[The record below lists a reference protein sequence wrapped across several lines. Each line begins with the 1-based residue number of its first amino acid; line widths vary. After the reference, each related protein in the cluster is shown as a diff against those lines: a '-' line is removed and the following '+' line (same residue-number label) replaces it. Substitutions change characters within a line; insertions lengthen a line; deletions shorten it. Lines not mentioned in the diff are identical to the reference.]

1 MLSEVPL
8 YVPLHLDC
16 HCGRVGHALLAASS
30 ALGASSSAADFPT
43 LLVTFQTSKTVTV
56 TLTDL
61 TPVGTSSGPPTTIS
75 PGTYNIS
82 IDDAA
87 FVSDVQWHL
96 SGPGV
101 NLVTN
106 MSYGE
111 EPSESWVETFLPSS
125 TYTYRD
131 DNRPGTVYT
140 FQTTSTALVG
150 TQGNGQAPLT
160 STTPQASSKNGKA
173 SSTDVVGSGVATV
186 RGAIL
191 GTVSAA
197 GKLTLTSGGKTV
209 SSLKAGLY
217 KFTITDRSKKA
228 GFSVQQIKKSATT
241 VTTAPFTGKKTA
253 TINLKAGQWLA
264 YPTFVGKKLYFIVT
278 TH

>member
-1 MLSEVPL
+1 MSRRISIAISAVSAI
-8 YVPLHLDC
+8 
-16 HCGRVGHALLAASS
+16 ALLAVVG
-30 ALGASSSAADFPT
+30 ALGATRHSTDFPT
-43 LLVTFQTSKTVTV
+43 LLVTFHTTNTVSV

-61 TPVGTSSGPPTTIS
+61 TPVGTPSGPPTTIS

-87 FVSDVQWHL
+87 FVADIQWHL

-111 EPSESWVETFLPSS
+111 EPSEAWVETFLPSS

-131 DNRPGTVYT
+131 DNRPSSVFT

-150 TQGNGQAPLT
+150 TPGSGQAPLT

-173 SSTDVVGSGVATV
+173 SSTDVVGSGVPTV
-186 RGAIL
+186 RGTIL
-191 GTVSAA
+191 GRVSAA

-217 KFTITDRSKKA
+217 KFTITDQSKKA
-228 GFSVQQIKKSATT
+228 GFSVQQIEKSATT
-241 VTTAPFTGKKTA
+241 VTTAPFTGKRTA
-253 TINLKAGQWLA
+253 TVNLKAGQWLA

>member
-1 MLSEVPL
+1 M
-8 YVPLHLDC
+8 
-16 HCGRVGHALLAASS
+16 
-30 ALGASSSAADFPT
+30 
-43 LLVTFQTSKTVTV
+43 

-87 FVSDVQWHL
+87 FVADIQWHL

-111 EPSESWVETFLPSS
+111 EPSEAWVETFLPSS

-131 DNRPGTVYT
+131 DNRPSTVFT

-150 TQGNGQAPLT
+150 HAPGSGQAPLT
-160 STTPQASSKNGKA
+160 STHAAGELEERQGEL
-173 SSTDVVGSGVATV
+173 DRRRRVGS
-186 RGAIL
+186 RDR
-191 GTVSAA
+191 SAA
-197 GKLTLTSGGKTV
+197 RFSG
-209 SSLKAGLY
+209 
-217 KFTITDRSKKA
+217 RSRRP
-228 GFSVQQIKKSATT
+228 GS
-241 VTTAPFTGKKTA
+241 
-253 TINLKAGQWLA
+253 
-264 YPTFVGKKLYFIVT
+264 
-278 TH
+278 

>member
-1 MLSEVPL
+1 MSRCISIAIAAVSAM
-8 YVPLHLDC
+8 
-16 HCGRVGHALLAASS
+16 ALLAASS
-30 ALGASSSAADFPT
+30 ALAAVGSTTDFPT

-186 RGAIL
+186 RGTIL
-191 GTVSAA
+191 GTVSSV

-217 KFTITDRSKKA
+217 KFTITDQSKKA
-228 GFSVQQIKKSATT
+228 GFSVQQIKKSALT

>member
-1 MLSEVPL
+1 MSRRISIAISAVSAL
-8 YVPLHLDC
+8 
-16 HCGRVGHALLAASS
+16 ALLVV
-30 ALGASSSAADFPT
+30 LGAFGATRHAADFPT
-43 LLVTFQTSKTVTV
+43 LLVTFHTTNTVSV
-56 TLTDL
+56 TLTDQ

-87 FVSDVQWHL
+87 FVADIQWHL

-111 EPSESWVETFLPSS
+111 EPSETWVETFLPSS

-131 DNRPGTVYT
+131 DNRPSTVFT
-140 FQTTSTALVG
+140 FATTSTALVG
-150 TQGNGQAPLT
+150 TQGSGQAPLT

-173 SSTDVVGSGVATV
+173 SSTDVVGSARAAV
-186 RGAIL
+186 RGTIL

-209 SSLKAGLY
+209 STLKAGLY
-217 KFTITDRSKKA
+217 KLTVTDNSKQA
-228 GFSVQQIKKSATT
+228 GFSIQQAKKSATT
-241 VTTAPFTGKKTA
+241 VTTGSFTGKKTA
-253 TINLKAGQWLA
+253 TLSLKAGQWFA
-264 YPTFVGKKLYFIVT
+264 YPSFVSKKLYFFVT
-278 TH
+278 AA

>member
-1 MLSEVPL
+1 MSRCLSIAIVS
-8 YVPLHLDC
+8 VAAI
-16 HCGRVGHALLAASS
+16 ALLAIPS
-30 ALGASSSAADFPT
+30 ALGATTHAVDFPT
-43 LLVTFQTSKTVTV
+43 LLVTFHTTNTVSV

-87 FVSDVQWHL
+87 FVADIQWHL

-111 EPSESWVETFLPSS
+111 EPSEAWVETFLPSS

-131 DNRPGTVYT
+131 DNRPSTVFT
-140 FQTTSTALVG
+140 FQTSSTALVG
-150 TQGNGQAPLT
+150 TQGSGQAPLT

-186 RGAIL
+186 RGTIL
-191 GTVSAA
+191 GTVSAT

-209 SSLKAGLY
+209 STLKAGLY
-217 KFTITDRSKKA
+217 KFTITDESKKA
-228 GFSVQQIKKSATT
+228 GFSVQQIKQSATT

-253 TINLKAGQWLA
+253 TITLKAGQWLA